1 MRPYETAMALAIR
14 RRPSIVITDPP
25 RKTVSA
31 GPDVAVFASALAPGA
46 STAAAP
52 AADIPR
58 NLRRVVRNSVTSI
71 LLGRPTIIATGHV
84 RREASKIV

>member
-1 MRPYETAMALAIR
+1 
-14 RRPSIVITDPP
+14 VITDPP

-31 GPDVAVFASALAPGA
+31 GPDVAVSASALAPGA

-58 NLRRVVRNSVTSI
+58 NLRRVVRNSVTGI
-71 LLGRPTIIATGHV
+71 LLIGRPGIIATGHV